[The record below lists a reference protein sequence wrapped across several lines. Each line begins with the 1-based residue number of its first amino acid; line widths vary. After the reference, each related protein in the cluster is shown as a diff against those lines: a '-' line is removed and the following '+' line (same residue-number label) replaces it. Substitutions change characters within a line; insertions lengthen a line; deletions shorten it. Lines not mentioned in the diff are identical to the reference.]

1 MFVVEARRMCKVL
14 VPVDGSENSAR
25 AVQLVIRLHARFAPL
40 VVRLLHV
47 QVPLIPIGDESARPQ
62 SADAAAREALDA
74 AKALLERSAVPYT
87 SEIASGYV
95 GSTIVSYAREHAC
108 DAIVMG
114 TRGGG
119 STEQLL
125 GSIARQVVQLA
136 DMPVTLV
143 K

>member
-1 MFVVEARRMCKVL
+1 MWNIL
-14 VPVDGSENSAR
+14 VPVDGSEHCMRAAR
-25 AVQLVIRLHARFAPL
+25 LVVRLHTGLASL
-40 VVRLLHV
+40 NVRLLHV
-47 QVPLIPIGDESARPQ
+47 QVPLLPIGDDQASPR
-62 SADAAAREALDA
+62 SADAAAREALTA
-74 AKALLERSAVPYT
+74 AKALLDAANVPCT

-95 GSTIVSYAREHAC
+95 GSTIAAYAREHDC
-108 DAIVMG
+108 DGIVMG
-114 TRGGG
+114 TRGMG